1 MAPPQKKIALSLLS
15 MKHQTKLL
23 EASKPKPYPC
33 VYGTRR
39 QWFFSTFMA
48 LAICAGIAVP
58 VRSVTARSPVP
69 GGERKPSAREISS
82 SDAAKGRRLFMRDC
96 AHCHG
101 RRGEGNSPVRRT
113 LHPAPLDL
121 TGFDFT
127 ASFVLNVLHEGVPGS
142 DMPAWHVS
150 PEEDLRAVSA
160 YTARLGRTD
169 QLPETER
176 FAPPAGLQEAGRR
189 IYAVHCARCH
199 GENGAGD
206 GKDAS
211 RYLPSPPSFQ
221 EMRPSYAVARRI
233 IEGGVPGT
241 AMASWPLL
249 TQAEIQALTY
259 YIRSLYGDRQQSP
272 GATGAPQ

>member
-1 MAPPQKKIALSLLS
+1 
-15 MKHQTKLL
+15 
-23 EASKPKPYPC
+23 
-33 VYGTRR
+33 
-39 QWFFSTFMA
+39 
-48 LAICAGIAVP
+48 
-58 VRSVTARSPVP
+58 
-69 GGERKPSAREISS
+69 
-82 SDAAKGRRLFMRDC
+82 
-96 AHCHG
+96 
-101 RRGEGNSPVRRT
+101 
-113 LHPAPLDL
+113 
-121 TGFDFT
+121 
-127 ASFVLNVLHEGVPGS
+127 
-142 DMPAWHVS
+142 MPAWHVS